1 MTELSA
7 DKCCQLEKNQHK
19 VLIGMGTDLTH
30 VICIIC
36 EKEWVE

>member
-1 MTELSA
+1 MNDE
-7 DKCCQLEKNQHK
+7 CCQKEKNQHK
-19 VLIGMGTDLTH
+19 VLIGMDTDLIH